1 MRSGKNTSTVGMSSG
16 GNASTAG
23 MSSVENKKILVHS
36 RNEVSK
42 K

>member
-16 GNASTAG
+16 GNTSTAG